1 MDTKV
6 EKEQPSIDPEKLSR
20 AMQDFAERGQRIAES
35 FIKQQESGD
44 GYQVPDPVVVSK
56 AFMELAQQ
64 LMADPQKLAE
74 TQAKLWNNYAEL
86 WQTTA
91 KRMSGEEAEAVVEP
105 ESGDRRFKDGAW
117 NDQVV
122 FDFIKQSYLLT
133 SDWMQQ
139 TVGDVEGLDPKT
151 AEKVRFY
158 TRQWVDALSP
168 SNFVATNPVVL
179 RKTAESGGE
188 NLLDGME
195 NLLGDLEK
203 GKGRLRISM
212 TDEDAFTLGENV
224 ATSPGKVVFE
234 NELMQLIQYA
244 PTTKKVRA
252 TPLLVVPPWINKF
265 YVLDLQPKNS
275 FIKWAVDQGNTVF
288 VISWVNPDGKLAGK
302 SFDDY
307 MLEGPLAALDAMQK
321 ATGEKKANIV
331 GYCIGGTLTACTLAY
346 MAAKKDNR
354 IKSATFLT
362 TMVDFA
368 DPGELGVFIDDEQI
382 NLMEEHMNKKGYLEG
397 SHMSTVFNMMRDNDL
412 IWSFIVN
419 NYLMGRR
426 PLPFDLLYWNSDST
440 RMPVMMHSFYLRNM
454 YLENKLVEPGAISLA
469 GVPIDLGKIKIPTYI
484 LSTRDDH
491 IAPWQSTY
499 SATDL
504 YSGSKRFV
512 LSASGHIAGVVNPP
526 VKEKYCY
533 WTNSKMPKAADAWFE
548 GAKRQ
553 EGSWWPD
560 WDKWLKKHAGAKDV
574 TARKPGA
581 GKLKPLEDAP
591 GSYVKVRLKE

>member
-1 MDTKV
+1 MDKKV
-6 EKEQPSIDPEKLSR
+6 EKDLPSVDPEKLSR
-20 AMQDFAERGQRIAES
+20 AMQNFAERGQRITES
-35 FIKQQESGD
+35 FLKEQETSD
-44 GYQVPDPVVVSK
+44 GYQVPDPVVISK
-56 AFMELAQQ
+56 AFMELAQK
-64 LMADPQKLAE
+64 LLSDPQKMAE
-74 TQAKLWNNYAEL
+74 TQAKLWNDYTEL
-86 WQTTA
+86 WQAAA
-91 KRMSGEEAEAVVEP
+91 KRMSGEEVPAVAEP
-105 ESGDRRFKDGAW
+105 EIGDRRFQDAAW
-117 NDQVV
+117 NDQLI

-133 SDWMQQ
+133 SDWMQKA
-139 TVGDVEGLDPKT
+139 VGDVDGLDPKT
-151 AEKVRFY
+151 VDKVRFY

-168 SNFVATNPVVL
+168 SNFAATNPVVL

-203 GKGRLRISM
+203 GKGKLRISM
-212 TDEDAFTLGENV
+212 TDEEAFTLGENV
-224 ATSPGKVVFE
+224 ATSPGKVIYQ
-234 NELMQLIQYA
+234 NELMQLIQYE

-252 TPLLVVPPWINKF
+252 TPMLIVPPWINKF

-288 VISWVNPDGKLAGK
+288 VISWVNPDAKLAGK

-307 MLEGPLAALDAMQK
+307 MLEGPLAALDAIAK

-362 TMVDFA
+362 TMVDFS

-382 NLMEEHMNKKGYLEG
+382 TLMEEHMNKKGYLEG

-440 RMPVMMHSFYLRNM
+440 RMPVMMHSYYLRNM
-454 YLENKLVEPGAISLA
+454 YLANKLVEPGAISLA
-469 GVPIDLGKIKIPTYI
+469 GVPIDLGKIKTPTYI

-499 SATDL
+499 AATGL
-504 YSGSKRFV
+504 YAGAKRFV

-533 WTNSKMPKAADAWFE
+533 WTNAKTPKDPAAWLE
-548 GAKRQ
+548 GAKRV

-560 WDKWLKKHAGAKDV
+560 WDAWLKKHAGAKDV
-574 TARKPGA
+574 GARKPGA

-591 GSYVKVRLKE
+591 GSYVKVRIKE